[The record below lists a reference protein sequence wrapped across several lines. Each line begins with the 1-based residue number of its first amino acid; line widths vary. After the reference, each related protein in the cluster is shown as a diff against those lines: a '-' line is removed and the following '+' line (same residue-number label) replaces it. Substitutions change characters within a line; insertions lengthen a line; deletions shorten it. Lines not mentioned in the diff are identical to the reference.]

1 MISNLTIGTAST
13 PAEGD
18 VFGLFGAAD
27 GKISNVNLNHV
38 SINGVAKKFPVMQS
52 DWLEDLQVLKVEEL
66 KTVM

>member
-38 SINGVAKKFPVMQS
+38 SINGVAKKSFRLCNRT
-52 DWLEDLQVLKVEEL
+52 DWRTCRFCKWRN
-66 KTVM
+66 